1 MEIYGMI
8 QAFALI
14 VIAALLIMQL
24 CNVFEPAAGYLGRNM
39 SAGAKGSTIDAIGSS
54 LPELMV
60 TMMFLASGK
69 PELILAGVAVTAG
82 SAVFNAIVIP
92 MMSIFWAKDK
102 KGNKVKGFSL
112 NKKVILR
119 DGFWLLLVEGV
130 LIWFLGFSQFSLLM
144 SGFLLSLY
152 VMYVFHVMYDS
163 RNSTEEKEEYEFE
176 SIESTS
182 TFKAI
187 INFDFNKILFN
198 DKPFTT
204 VTAWVVLGLAVVGI
218 ALSCHLLAVGVEDF
232 AVAAGVPVY
241 FSAVVL
247 GAAATSIPDTI
258 LSMKSA
264 KKGEYEDAVGNAVG
278 SNIFDVTVAL
288 ALPIAIYLGVEG
300 GTLPLEQSSDL
311 TMLRWFVM
319 GTSAAVI
326 ISLFVKAHNI
336 TKGTAFFFLGLYATW
351 IGYIVYSL

>member
-1 MEIYGMI
+1 MDIFGMI

-14 VIAALLIMQL
+14 VIAALLIMQF

-39 SAGAKGSTIDAIGSS
+39 SSGAKGSTIDAIGSS

-102 KGNKVKGFSL
+102 NGNKVSGFSL
-112 NKKVILR
+112 NKKVVLR

-130 LIWFLGFSQFSLLM
+130 LIWFLGFSQFTLLM
-144 SGFLLSLY
+144 AGFLLSLY

-163 RNSTEEKEEYEFE
+163 KKNKEDKEEYEFE
-176 SIESTS
+176 SLESQGLFQT
-182 TFKAI
+182 I
-187 INFDFNKILFN
+187 INFDVNKALFK

-204 VTAWVVLGLAVVGI
+204 FSAWVVLGVAVVAI
-218 ALSCHLLAVGVEDF
+218 ALACHLLAVGVEDF

-247 GAAATSIPDTI
+247 GAAATSVPDTI

-264 KKGEYEDAVGNAVG
+264 SKGEYEDAVGNAVG

-288 ALPIAIYLGVEG
+288 ALPIAIYLGMNG
-300 GTLPLEQSSDL
+300 GYLPMEQSSDL

-319 GTSAAVI
+319 GTSTAVI
-326 ISLFVKAHNI
+326 ISLFTQAHNI
-336 TKGTAFFFLGLYATW
+336 TKKTAWFFLGLYATW
-351 IGYIVYSL
+351 IGYIVFSL